1 MPKKYSVRVRHR
13 MPDRVSSKVFTLK
26 ALSIADALV
35 QFERTAQRDYT
46 FEDIEVEAVWQCSS
60 CECRAKRRRSI

>member
-1 MPKKYSVRVRHR
+1 MPKKYSVMVRHR
-13 MPDRVSSKVFTLK
+13 MPDRVSTKVVTLK
-26 ALSIADALV
+26 AISVTDALV

-60 CECRAKRRRSI
+60 CECRAKGRSGI

>member
-35 QFERTAQRDYT
+35 QFERTA
-46 FEDIEVEAVWQCSS
+46 
-60 CECRAKRRRSI
+60 